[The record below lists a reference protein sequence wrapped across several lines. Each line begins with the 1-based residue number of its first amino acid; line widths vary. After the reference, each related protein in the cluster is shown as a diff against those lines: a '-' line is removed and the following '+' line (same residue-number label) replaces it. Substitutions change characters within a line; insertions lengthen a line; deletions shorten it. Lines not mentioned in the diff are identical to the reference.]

1 MKIPNFTKKYFRID
15 NFLSIISKPD
25 FSFDHDGS
33 LNLFLPQNSLSHIEF
48 AKAFSTRSLINDEY
62 WLFDISKWNSL
73 QDAMEDLKILK
84 LRLNDRF
91 FLFQNTEGGV
101 INIWECYGGIGKER
115 RNKALFYGNWTISNG
130 LWKTSVPRWE
140 RRKDLEVRL

>member
-1 MKIPNFTKKYFRID
+1 MFNDYFRID
-15 NFLSIISKPD
+15 NFLSIISKSD
-25 FSFDHDGS
+25 ISFDHDGS
-33 LNLFLPQNSLSHIEF
+33 LNLFLSQNSSSHIEF
-48 AKAFSTRSLINDEY
+48 AKAFSNRSLTNDEY
-62 WLFDISKWNSL
+62 WLFDISKWNSFL
-73 QDAMEDLKILK
+73 DAMEDLKILK

-91 FLFQNTEGGV
+91 FLFRNTEGGV

-140 RRKDLEVRL
+140 RRKDLEVGDLKRI